1 MNRILNVLKDYAGN
15 LANFQRNAWL
25 YLIHT
30 ILSGAAMGVFRLLFN
45 FYGTSLGY
53 DSQLI
58 GGLITASSF
67 TALIVAL
74 PMGLLADKLGR
85 KVSLLTSSLTVA
97 GAVMLMAMFPS
108 PGLFIG
114 MNILMG
120 MAQSLG
126 GITMGP
132 FLIENSS
139 DRERVYLFSFA
150 SGMNMISGFAGNWIG
165 GNMPGWLAVGLGV
178 TATSAPAYAAAI
190 KIIAI
195 GAVVAALPL
204 MLLRTPRLSAAER
217 SLFAPFSYLGK
228 HFSQMGKLIL
238 PMLLVSIGAGL
249 TMPFMNLF
257 FRDVHLLSDAAV
269 GSTFAWGSLAMGLG
283 LIIAPPLAD
292 RMGKIKLV
300 VLTQGLSIPFLALLG
315 FGPLAVSLTA
325 YYIRLT
331 LMNMSGPVY
340 QTFVME
346 KVEPSARGTIAS
358 LVSMANSFG
367 WAFSPIVSGWIQVRY
382 GFGPAF
388 WGTIILYAAAVFFYW
403 WFFMAP
409 RNQPQSAQLSEAPRI

>member
-1 MNRILNVLKDYAGN
+1 
-15 LANFQRNAWL
+15 
-25 YLIHT
+25 
-30 ILSGAAMGVFRLLFN
+30 MGVFRLLFN

-53 DSQLI
+53 DPQLL

-67 TALIVAL
+67 TALLVAL
-74 PMGLLADKLGR
+74 PMGLVADKLGR
-85 KVSLLTSSLTVA
+85 KASLLVSTLGVA
-97 GAVMLMAMFPS
+97 AAVMLMALFPS
-108 PGLFIG
+108 PALFIA
-114 MNILMG
+114 MNVVMG
-120 MAQSLG
+120 ISQSLG

-139 DRERVYLFSFA
+139 ERERVYLFSFA

-165 GNMPGWLAVGLGV
+165 GSLPGWLAPGLGV
-178 TATSAPAYAAAI
+178 AATSALAYSAAI

-195 GAVVAALPL
+195 GAAVAALPL
-204 MLLRTPRLSAAER
+204 FLLRTPHLSSAER
-217 SLFAPFSYLGK
+217 SLFAPFSYLSK

-257 FRDVHLLSDAAV
+257 FRQVHQLSDAAV

-315 FGPLAVSLTA
+315 FGPLAVSLGA

-388 WGTIILYAAAVFFYW
+388 WGTIILYAMAVFFYW
-403 WFFMAP
+403 WFFMAVKKQIP
-409 RNQPQSAQLSEAPRI
+409 TVQLSETPHI

>member
-97 GAVMLMAMFPS
+97 SAVMLMALFPS

-150 SGMNMISGFAGNWIG
+150 SGMNMISGFA
-165 GNMPGWLAVGLGV
+165 
-178 TATSAPAYAAAI
+178 
-190 KIIAI
+190 
-195 GAVVAALPL
+195 
-204 MLLRTPRLSAAER
+204 
-217 SLFAPFSYLGK
+217 
-228 HFSQMGKLIL
+228 
-238 PMLLVSIGAGL
+238 
-249 TMPFMNLF
+249 
-257 FRDVHLLSDAAV
+257 
-269 GSTFAWGSLAMGLG
+269 
-283 LIIAPPLAD
+283 
-292 RMGKIKLV
+292 
-300 VLTQGLSIPFLALLG
+300 
-315 FGPLAVSLTA
+315 
-325 YYIRLT
+325 
-331 LMNMSGPVY
+331 
-340 QTFVME
+340 
-346 KVEPSARGTIAS
+346 
-358 LVSMANSFG
+358 
-367 WAFSPIVSGWIQVRY
+367 
-382 GFGPAF
+382 
-388 WGTIILYAAAVFFYW
+388 
-403 WFFMAP
+403 
-409 RNQPQSAQLSEAPRI
+409 

>member
-1 MNRILNVLKDYAGN
+1 
-15 LANFQRNAWL
+15 
-25 YLIHT
+25 
-30 ILSGAAMGVFRLLFN
+30 
-45 FYGTSLGY
+45 
-53 DSQLI
+53 
-58 GGLITASSF
+58 
-67 TALIVAL
+67 
-74 PMGLLADKLGR
+74 
-85 KVSLLTSSLTVA
+85 
-97 GAVMLMAMFPS
+97 
-108 PGLFIG
+108 
-114 MNILMG
+114 
-120 MAQSLG
+120 
-126 GITMGP
+126 
-132 FLIENSS
+132 
-139 DRERVYLFSFA
+139 
-150 SGMNMISGFAGNWIG
+150 
-165 GNMPGWLAVGLGV
+165 
-178 TATSAPAYAAAI
+178 
-190 KIIAI
+190 
-195 GAVVAALPL
+195 
-204 MLLRTPRLSAAER
+204 
-217 SLFAPFSYLGK
+217 
-228 HFSQMGKLIL
+228 
-238 PMLLVSIGAGL
+238 
-249 TMPFMNLF
+249 
-257 FRDVHLLSDAAV
+257 DAAV